1 VERIYVTYRLR
12 SPEHAEAYERWSR
25 ERDQVVVREQ
35 HGVLGFEVYMVDA
48 GESRDPGGAVC
59 DIIEEITVSSW
70 EAFQAALET
79 EPMQELGREF
89 GDVADPASVTTLRA
103 RQL

>member
-12 SPEHAEAYERWSR
+12 TPEHAEAYERWSR

-35 HGVLGFEVYMVDA
+35 EGVLGFEVYMVDA
-48 GESRDPGGAVC
+48 AESRERGGAVC

-70 EAFQAALET
+70 EAFQKALGT

-89 GDVADPASVTTLRA
+89 GEVADPASVTTLRT
-103 RQL
+103 RPL